1 MNPKG
6 RVAARL
12 AELGLTLPPAYQP
25 VANYVGHRLQGPRL
39 QGQHL
44 WIAGMGPTW
53 DKSVQYSGKVGS
65 AVSLEDGIKA
75 ARLTALNMLSQA
87 AEALDGNLDRIA
99 GCLKVFVLVN
109 AGPDFTD
116 AHRVADGVTDQLV
129 EVLGDIGRPVRSAI
143 AAPSLPLDISTEADA
158 LFLLHS

>member
-1 MNPKG
+1 MNLKG

-12 AELGLTLPPAYQP
+12 VELGLTLPPVFQP
-25 VANYVGHRLQGPRL
+25 VANYVGHRLQGPHL

-53 DKSVQYSGKVGS
+53 AQAVHHAGKLGGT
-65 AVSLEDGIKA
+65 VSLEDGIKA
-75 ARLTALNMLSQA
+75 ARLTALNMLAQA
-87 AEALDGNLDRIA
+87 AEALDGDLDRIA

-109 AGPDFTD
+109 ARPDFID